1 MSISRDSMKLRTPA
15 LISALLIAVS
25 PAHAGETEQHLLR
38 CSILGDS
45 SARLGCFD
53 ALSKQVKAAEAA
65 APVVAA
71 APTVAEPQI
80 AAKPTTKVKAPDTKV
95 SRMSQDWELNPD
107 ARRGLYAVHPL
118 LDNYLLVANQ
128 SNATNDR
135 PFREVRPDGYAS
147 KHIELTYQLSFKA
160 KVLEGIG
167 SLPIDIWAA
176 YTQRSFWQAYS
187 RQYSSPF
194 RETNYRPELM
204 AVVPVNQQ
212 MGPVNL
218 RFVSLGAV
226 HESNGQGTTL
236 SRSWNR
242 LYGQVGLE
250 SGNLGVIARVW
261 KRLDNEKSNNDN
273 PDITDYM
280 GHGDVRFTYR
290 DKGFEYTAMVRGN
303 FDTGHGAVQ
312 AGVAFPLVNNLKGYV
327 QGFAGYGQ
335 SLIDYNYSQKSLG
348 AGILMDF

>member
-1 MSISRDSMKLRTPA
+1 MKLRTSA
-15 LISALLIAVS
+15 LISTLLIAVA

-71 APTVAEPQI
+71 APTLAEPQI
-80 AAKPTTKVKAPDTKV
+80 AAKPTTKVKAPDTPI
-95 SRMSQDWELNPD
+95 SRMTQDWELNPD
-107 ARRGLYAVHPL
+107 AKRGRYAVHPL

-135 PFREVRPDGYAS
+135 PFRAFRPDGYES
-147 KHIELTYQLSFKA
+147 KHVELTYQLSFKA
-160 KVLEGIG
+160 KVLEGVAG
-167 SLPIDIWAA
+167 SPVDIWAA
-176 YTQRSFWQAYS
+176 YTQKSFWQAYS

-194 RETNYRPELM
+194 RETNYRPEIM
-204 AVVPVNQQ
+204 AVLPVNQQ
-212 MGPVNL
+212 MGGVNL

-242 LYGQVGLE
+242 IYGQVGLE

-273 PDITDYM
+273 PDITDYL

-290 DKGFEYTAMVRGN
+290 DKGFEYTAMLRRN

-312 AGVAFPLVNNLKGYV
+312 AGLAFPLVNNLKGYTQV
-327 QGFAGYGQ
+327 FAGYGQ
-335 SLIDYNYSQKSLG
+335 SLIDYNYSQKSVG